1 MKRGIWLLV
10 VAAAATAAACGSDS
24 GDSEKST
31 GGAAGA
37 SSGGTSSGGSGNA
50 SGAGGSTS
58 GGGSAGQSPDG
69 GGSGGTSS
77 GGSGGTSADAANDV
91 IASDAGPAA
100 QCFISQFV
108 NPPSVSLDYDQF
120 GPTVGTHCKGTNHQ
134 DIKGIERVVFLGDSV
149 TVGTPPSNLNPAN
162 VYRAI
167 LAQMLAAHL
176 KIAAPGFGWGGAD
189 PINGVALPSESGAF
203 VSCAKWGARTDDLMK
218 DSAQVETC
226 IPPNKRHL
234 RHLVIMTIGGN
245 DISAITQDGGGTAPK
260 KTIPELWQDTKDFVD
275 LLRQTVVWLKNPAN
289 VPGGVDVVFGNN
301 YEFTDGTGEVTACP
315 GVQLG
320 GIQPW
325 QDKKAQADMVIWAN
339 EQYMKIAVDTK
350 SDMIFMLE
358 SFCGHGYKRNDP
370 TGPCYRGPNQPLW
383 FDLTCIH
390 PSNEGHVALAD
401 LFFKTIVE

>member
-1 MKRGIWLLV
+1 MLG
-10 VAAAATAAACGSDS
+10 AAAVFSACGSDDGDGGSSS
-24 GDSEKST
+24 GGSGTGAASSGGA
-31 GGAAGA
+31 GGAAGSA
-37 SSGGTSSGGSGNA
+37 GSGGTSSGGTSSGGTSSGGSGA
-50 SGAGGSTS
+50 TD
-58 GGGSAGQSPDG
+58 GSAGGDG
-69 GGSGGTSS
+69 SSSDASGDTAS
-77 GGSGGTSADAANDV
+77 
-91 IASDAGPAA
+91 SDAGPAA
-100 QCFISQFV
+100 LCFQKQFV
-108 NPPSVSLDYDQF
+108 NPPKLSLDYDQF

-134 DIKGIERVVFLGDSV
+134 KIENIQRVVFLGDSV
-149 TVGTPPSNLNPAN
+149 TVGTPPSNINPGN

-167 LAQMLAAHL
+167 LSSMLAAHF
-176 KIAAPGFGWGGAD
+176 KIAAPGLGWGGAD
-189 PINGVALPSESGAF
+189 PVKGVALPSESGAF

-218 DSAQVETC
+218 DSQQVETC
-226 IPPNKRHL
+226 IPPNKRNL
-234 RHLVIMTIGGN
+234 KHLVIMTVGGN

-260 KTIPELWQDTKDFVD
+260 KTLPELWQDTKDFVN
-275 LLRQTVVWLKNPAN
+275 LLRQTVEWLKNPVN

-301 YEFTDGTGEVTACP
+301 YEFTDGTGDVTACP

-339 EQYMKIAVDTK
+339 EQYLKIAVDTK

-370 TGPCYRGPNQPLW
+370 TSPCYRGPNQALW

-401 LFFKTIVE
+401 LFFKTITE